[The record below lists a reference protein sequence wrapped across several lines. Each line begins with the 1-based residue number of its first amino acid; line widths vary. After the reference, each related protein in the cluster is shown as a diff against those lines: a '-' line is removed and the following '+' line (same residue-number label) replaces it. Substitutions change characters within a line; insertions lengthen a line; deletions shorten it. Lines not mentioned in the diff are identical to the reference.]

1 MGPTTGIG
9 AVGPGGG
16 IPGWG
21 GTPGGGRRGTAL
33 SVVGDAG
40 GGAAQDP
47 ICLCQDLEA
56 AVAGGVRGVTVGVDQ
71 WEAAVA
77 GGVCGVTVGV
87 DLLAALQERRAD
99 LLGGGVGG
107 DPQNLVVVLGGP
119 GAEAPQRHGDD
130 APGATASLGTN

>member
-56 AVAGGVRGVTVGVDQ
+56 AVAGGV
-71 WEAAVA
+71 
-77 GGVCGVTVGV
+77 CGVTVGV
-87 DLLAALQERRAD
+87 DLLGM
-99 LLGGGVGG
+99 GGGERGSRGTPKG
-107 DPQNLVVVLGGP
+107 DPKRRTQ
-119 GAEAPQRHGDD
+119 EE
-130 APGATASLGTN
+130 

>member
-47 ICLCQDLEA
+47 VCLCQDL
-56 AVAGGVRGVTVGVDQ
+56 
-71 WEAAVA
+71 EAAVA

-119 GAEAPQRHGDD
+119 GAEVPQRHGDD